1 MVQLVTPNL
10 PILMQPPH
18 SIECEQSVIGGL
30 LLSHGQA
37 YDRIDWLP
45 PESFYGSQN
54 REIYAAIVQM
64 VERGISVD
72 ALTVGQHMGVKGEA
86 QAYIGSLAIN
96 TPSAANIVRYAELV
110 RDRWQLRRVIAI
122 ATEAQDKAYQ
132 ERASGKEIA
141 EEAEQSFL
149 NVLSTSTG
157 EEVSF
162 ETAVRQA
169 IADLEEPAS
178 RIVKTGL
185 NNLDR
190 KLAGGGLRGGQLIVI
205 AGRPGMGKSA
215 FAFQIAEHVAHEESV
230 AGFTLEMQAREVAG
244 RSLAYHEGL
253 SDRLTAAQRLIDLRL
268 RLDDTPAV
276 TVGHIRLRCRRI
288 QRKHGLSLVV
298 IDYLQLMRGA
308 GENRTQEIGS
318 ISRGLKAL
326 AKELDVPVILLSQL
340 NRNVEARTDR
350 RPIMADLRESGD
362 IEQDADIILM
372 LYRDEEYRADSEWK
386 GLCEVL
392 IRKQRG
398 GPTGSCVLTFKPEVT
413 RFGDY
418 AGSIPNSGP
427 IVPKGGKVMTPDF
440 RSRAAGD

>member
-1 MVQLVTPNL
+1 MVQIVSPEAMM
-10 PILMQPPH
+10 MQPPH
-18 SIECEQSVIGGL
+18 SMECEQSVIGGL
-30 LLSHGQA
+30 LLSHGLA

-45 PESFYGSQN
+45 PEAFYSSQN
-54 REIYAAIVQM
+54 REIYTAIVQM
-64 VERGISVD
+64 VERGLTVD
-72 ALTVGQHMGVKGEA
+72 ALTVGEHMRVKGA
-86 QAYIGSLAIN
+86 DQAYIGSLALN
-96 TPSAANIVRYAELV
+96 TPSAANITRYAELV
-110 RDRWQLRRVIAI
+110 RDKWQLRRVIAI

-132 ERASGKEIA
+132 DRASGKEIA
-141 EEAEQSFL
+141 EQAEQSFL

-162 ETAVRQA
+162 EVAVRQA
-169 IADLEEPAS
+169 IADLEEPS
-178 RIVKTGL
+178 RRIVKTGL

-190 KLAGGGLRGGQLIVI
+190 KLAGGGVKGGQLIVI

-215 FAFQIAEHVAHEESV
+215 FAFQIAENVAREETV
-230 AGFTLEMQAREVAG
+230 AAFTLEMQSREVAG
-244 RSLAYHEGL
+244 RALAYHESL
-253 SDRLTAAQRLIDLRL
+253 TDRLTAAQRLIDLKL

-288 QRKHGLSLVV
+288 QRKYGLSLVV
-298 IDYLQLMRGA
+298 VDYLQLMRGI
-308 GENRTQEIGS
+308 GENRTQEVGS

-340 NRNVEARTDR
+340 NRNVESRTDR

-362 IEQDADIILM
+362 VEQDADVILM
-372 LYRDEEYRADSEWK
+372 LYRDEYYHEDGPWK

-398 GPTGSCVLTFKPEVT
+398 GPTGTTVLTFRPEIT

-418 AGSIPNSGP
+418 SGSIPSNTF
-427 IVPKGGKVMTPDF
+427 VPKGGKVVTPHFGTRGND
-440 RSRAAGD
+440 